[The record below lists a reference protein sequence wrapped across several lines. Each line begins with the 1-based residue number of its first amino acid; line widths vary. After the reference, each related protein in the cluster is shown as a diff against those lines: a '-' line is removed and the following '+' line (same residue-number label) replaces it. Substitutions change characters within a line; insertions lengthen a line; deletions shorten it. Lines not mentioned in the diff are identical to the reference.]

1 MPRARRFLLVA
12 PSEMSTG
19 EAVTLLNVARDLAG
33 GGASCTFITSEGARR
48 YIEPAFPERL
58 QTLGGSLRENQ
69 SVWTQAIEQAR
80 PDAIIFA
87 DYPLLFF
94 SSGSVPLAD
103 DTWVGTL
110 ERTGAALFTLDHVGY
125 AQRQRI
131 VPFGPPHMTFSMEV
145 TPALPPSMQVLLPC
159 PINDPE
165 PHPDRRGRPFRCGVA
180 HEISE
185 TERLAVRAQY
195 LDDEQSLL
203 VLHTAPGWAVH
214 LARDLGLPHY
224 RFLSELLAE
233 MLAGLKRRVVLV
245 SVHAEGLLAP
255 VHISGFRAI
264 NVPPMP
270 PDEFERL
277 IAASDL
283 MLTDNAIS
291 VSLGKAVSLGVP
303 CALLANGSGITELQ
317 ERRGEPGARWA
328 CAIEQERP
336 GAIFPWEV
344 FPIWNRN
351 DLDHLGF
358 GDEHAFRRCIARL
371 ETFGGDA
378 TRARLVE
385 LFGGG
390 PVRKSTG
397 DARREYIRRL
407 AELPTARQAFAT
419 ALA

>member
-19 EAVTLLNVARDLAG
+19 EAVTLVNIAQDLER
-33 GGASCTFITSEGARR
+33 GGASCTFITSGGARR
-48 YIEPAFPERL
+48 YIESAFPDRL
-58 QTLGGSLRENQ
+58 QSLGGSLRENQ
-69 SVWTQAIEQAR
+69 RLWTQAIEQTR

-103 DTWVGTL
+103 DAWVGAL
-110 ERTGAALFTLDHVGY
+110 ERTGAALFTLDHLGY

-131 VPFGPPHMTFSMEV
+131 VAFGPPHMTFSMEV
-145 TPALPPSMQVLLPC
+145 TPALPPPMQVLLPC
-159 PINDPE
+159 PINDPG
-165 PHPDRRGRPFRCGVA
+165 PVPDRRGRPFRCGVA
-180 HEISE
+180 QQISE
-185 TERLAVRAQY
+185 AQRLAVRASY
-195 LDDEQSLL
+195 LDDEQGLL
-203 VLHTAPGWAVH
+203 VLHTAPGWAAH

-233 MLAGLKRRVVLV
+233 MLAGLQRQVVVV

-255 VHISGFRAI
+255 VHINGFRAI
-264 NVPPMP
+264 NVPPMR

-303 CALLANGSGITELQ
+303 CALLANGSAITELQ
-317 ERRGEPGARWA
+317 ARRGEPGARWA

-344 FPIWNRN
+344 FPIWNRD

-358 GDEHAFRRCIARL
+358 GDEHAFRRCTARL

-378 TRARLVE
+378 TRARVVE
-385 LFGGG
+385 LLGGG

-397 DARREYIRRL
+397 DARHEYMRRM
-407 AELPTARQAFAT
+407 AELPTASQVLAT

>member
-19 EAVTLLNVARDLAG
+19 EAVTLMNMAQDLER
-33 GGASCTFITSEGARR
+33 GGASCTFITSGGARR
-48 YIEPAFPERL
+48 YIEPAFPDRV
-58 QTLGGSLRENQ
+58 QSLGGSLPDNRRLWE
-69 SVWTQAIEQAR
+69 QAIERTR
-80 PDAIIFA
+80 PDAIVFA
-87 DYPLLFF
+87 DYPLLYF
-94 SSGSVPLAD
+94 SSGAVPLAD
-103 DTWVGTL
+103 DTWVGAL
-110 ERTGAALFTLDHVGY
+110 ERTGAALFTLDHLGY

-131 VPFGPPHMTFSMEV
+131 VAFGPPHMTFGMEV
-145 TPALPPSMQVLLPC
+145 TPALPPNMQVLLPC
-159 PINDPE
+159 PINDPA
-165 PHPDRRGRPFRCGVA
+165 PVPDRRGRAFRCGVA
-180 HEISE
+180 QPMPEA
-185 TERLAVRAQY
+185 ERLAVRARY
-195 LDDEQSLL
+195 LDDEQGLL

-224 RFLSELLAE
+224 RFLSELLGE
-233 MLAGLKRRVVLV
+233 MLAGLKRQVVVV
-245 SVHAEGLLAP
+245 SVNGDGLLEP
-255 VHISGFRAI
+255 VQIGGFRAV

-270 PDEFERL
+270 PSEFERL

-328 CAIEQERP
+328 NAIEQERP

-344 FPIWNRN
+344 FPIWNRD
-351 DLDHLGF
+351 DLDWLGF
-358 GDEHAFRRCIARL
+358 GEDHAFRRCTMRV

-378 TRARLVE
+378 TRATLAELVGDG
-385 LFGGG
+385 LMRGT
-390 PVRKSTG
+390 VG
-397 DARREYIRRL
+397 DAQREYMRRVS
-407 AELPTARQAFAT
+407 ELPTASQVLAS